1 MEKLMISLAAARVN
15 ARMTQAEVAKA
26 IKISKN
32 TLINW
37 EKDIGCYRR
46 LAEFGAKEEDFDK
59 LVESTFAQTRVMGH
73 SSWKLTADELKEIY
87 KKAL

>member
-32 TLINW
+32 TLVNW
-37 EKDIGCYRR
+37 EKGETEPSFASLNM
-46 LAEFGAKEEDFDK
+46 LANLYGVPLDNIILPFK
-59 LVESTFAQTRVMGH
+59 ST
-73 SSWKLTADELKEIY
+73 
-87 KKAL
+87 